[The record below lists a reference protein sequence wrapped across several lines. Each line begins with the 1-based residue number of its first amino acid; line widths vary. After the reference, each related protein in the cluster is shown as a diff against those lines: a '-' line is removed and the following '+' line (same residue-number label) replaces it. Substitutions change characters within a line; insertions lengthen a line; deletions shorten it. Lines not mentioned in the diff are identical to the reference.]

1 MIHPGILLW
10 ILSGLIFALCTI
22 YYLFELIPAYSRHRK
37 HYLNPVIATNDEIQE
52 ILRKKNLSFPRI
64 KFQITTRG
72 NEVGVVKRGIN
83 SIAQLTQDNPLIA
96 ENIELMIVTDE
107 TAEIEIFSEHF
118 KSMSTNFPAEVICV
132 PPDYMT
138 ENETLLKARSLQYSI
153 EYRKKKRDSGNCY
166 GFSFIFYFDAES
178 TITEEDF
185 RRIIHSIITSPQ
197 KKVLQGP
204 IIYPHK
210 YFKSNV
216 LSRQMESGRPFNCHH
231 CIQVMK
237 KPPPL
242 HLHGSNLLVEEDL
255 VESIGWDFGRVNNQ
269 PLLAEDLMFG
279 LKVYLEHGP
288 EPFGWHGG
296 QIHEQ
301 PPFST
306 RESMNARM
314 RWVTG
319 AWQILSLLKSDPE
332 MKQLPWKK
340 RTWILWRIR
349 TRVLIHSLSFFAM
362 GFVLFNALIFFF
374 PSLFSQF
381 LLDGEGETSTFRT
394 IRTFISVFFFL
405 PGTIFWIFG
414 IINGSAKNIEPLGLS
429 WKKRLIEYCK
439 LLLVTPIASM
449 LESGCVLYATLRWLL
464 GKPYSTWHITNK

>member
-1 MIHPGILLW
+1 
-10 ILSGLIFALCTI
+10 
-22 YYLFELIPAYSRHRK
+22 
-37 HYLNPVIATNDEIQE
+37 
-52 ILRKKNLSFPRI
+52 
-64 KFQITTRG
+64 
-72 NEVGVVKRGIN
+72 
-83 SIAQLTQDNPLIA
+83 
-96 ENIELMIVTDE
+96 MIVTDE
-107 TAEIEIFSEHF
+107 TAENVIFSEYF
-118 KSMSTNFPAEVICV
+118 KSININFPAEVIWI

-153 EYRKKKRDSGNCY
+153 EYRKKNRDLGNCSD
-166 GFSFIFYFDAES
+166 FSFIFYFDAES

-197 KKVLQGP
+197 KRVFEGP

-210 YFKSNV
+210 YFKSSV
-216 LSRQMESGRPFNCHH
+216 LSRQMESGRPFSCHH
-231 CIQVMK
+231 CVQVMK

-242 HLHGSNLLVEEDL
+242 HLHGSNLLVEENL

-279 LKVYLEHGP
+279 LKVYLEHGS

-296 QIHEQ
+296 QIYEQ
-301 PPFST
+301 PPFSV

-319 AWQILSLLKSDPE
+319 AWQILSLLKSDPNI
-332 MKQLPWKK
+332 KQLPWKK
-340 RTWILWRIR
+340 RTWIFWRIR
-349 TRVLIHSLSFFAM
+349 TRILIHSLSFFAA
-362 GFVLFNALIFFF
+362 GFVLFNILIFFF
-374 PSLFSQF
+374 PSFFSQF
-381 LLDGEGETSTFRT
+381 LLDGEGEISTFRT
-394 IRTFISVFFFL
+394 IRLFISVFFFL

-414 IINGSAKNIEPLGLS
+414 ILNGSSKNIEPLGLS

-439 LLLVTPIASM
+439 MLLVTPIASM
-449 LESGCVLYATLRWLL
+449 LESGSVFYATLRWLL